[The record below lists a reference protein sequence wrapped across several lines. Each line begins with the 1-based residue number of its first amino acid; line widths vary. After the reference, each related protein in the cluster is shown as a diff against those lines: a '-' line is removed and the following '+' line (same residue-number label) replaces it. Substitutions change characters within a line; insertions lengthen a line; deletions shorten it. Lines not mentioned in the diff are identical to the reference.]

1 MGCRICRDP
10 LLGHTFLSLCK
21 CSTRVRGCDTQRT
34 NRLIRN
40 EATVTLEDS
49 RPHRTYD
56 LAMISH
62 RKIKGDAVKT
72 FFKTTPT
79 LQSCKTSFQPYNSS
93 WYSLSVLSGMV
104 KTMTFSKNV
113 YLGKVQYF
121 SGEQETPQVI
131 DCDSPKILKYL
142 KVQSMIPPLGTPTWS
157 WGLLAVCRMN
167 VIISRKSWTCNE
179 TKKTSPRYTTITCDF
194 RWC

>member
-104 KTMTFSKNV
+104 KTMTFSKTYIWAKSN
-113 YLGKVQYF
+113 
-121 SGEQETPQVI
+121 
-131 DCDSPKILKYL
+131 
-142 KVQSMIPPLGTPTWS
+142 
-157 WGLLAVCRMN
+157 
-167 VIISRKSWTCNE
+167 ISRGNKKHLRLLIVIHQKFSNILRCNRWFHPLALPPGHEGFWPYVGWT
-179 TKKTSPRYTTITCDF
+179 
-194 RWC
+194 